1 MRSSGKESTYW
12 YVLVCTGIIWNLGNP
27 ISSVGNSISNVTFDI
42 EDFDIECSIDI
53 DVLLIRY
60 RLSISKVFDIEGR
73 NTRYRS
79 LKIVDIEGHEQDDRY
94 RSFVFAISN
103 IIIRYR
109 ALISYTISKVFF
121 TFDIEYKSFDIE
133 RFEYRTRYSIR
144 YIIQPMSF
152 TAERKLPFPRR
163 LHAGAERSQH
173 HEPWI
178 PSPSSCG
185 IPQLDP
191 QRFDEETSFH
201 SATSTC

>member
-1 MRSSGKESTYW
+1 M
-12 YVLVCTGIIWNLGNP
+12 IMIFIWNHLEPWHPDIECRKLDIECN
-27 ISSVGNSISNVTFDI
+27 IRYRRLRYRMLNRYRRFVNSISFIDI
-42 EDFDIECSIDI
+42 EAD
-53 DVLLIRY
+53 
-60 RLSISKVFDIEGR
+60 SKVFDIEGR
-73 NTRYRS
+73 NIRYRS